1 MLEARAHPHYSL
13 QQISVPTSKQNKTK
27 NLQLSTQD
35 QITQGLKL
43 ILIMQTLFTWE
54 NVTSNNNIVVMNF
67 QFPY

>member
-43 ILIMQTLFTWE
+43 ILIMQTLFT
-54 NVTSNNNIVVMNF
+54 
-67 QFPY
+67 